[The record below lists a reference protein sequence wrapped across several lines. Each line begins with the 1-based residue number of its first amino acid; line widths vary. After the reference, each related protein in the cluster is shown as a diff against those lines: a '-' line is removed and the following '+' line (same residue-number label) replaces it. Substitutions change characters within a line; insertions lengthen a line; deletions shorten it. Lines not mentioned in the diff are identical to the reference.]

1 MKRGDIVLARLPGDF
16 GKLRPAVVVQ
26 SDRLTDADSIILC
39 PLTSHERDAPFFR
52 LTVHADVQTGLMET
66 SQVMVEKVGAV
77 RPERCGRQIG
87 RVSEETLLALDR
99 LLAFVLGLSEESDT

>member
-26 SDRLTDADSIILC
+26 SDRLTDADSVIVC
-39 PLTSHERDAPFFR
+39 PLTSHERDAPLFR
-52 LTVHADVQTGLMET
+52 LTVQANAGTGLFET
-66 SQVMVEKVGAV
+66 SQVMVEKLGAV
-77 RPERCGRQIG
+77 RPDRCGRQIG

-99 LLAFVLGLSEESDT
+99 LLALVLGLSEEPA